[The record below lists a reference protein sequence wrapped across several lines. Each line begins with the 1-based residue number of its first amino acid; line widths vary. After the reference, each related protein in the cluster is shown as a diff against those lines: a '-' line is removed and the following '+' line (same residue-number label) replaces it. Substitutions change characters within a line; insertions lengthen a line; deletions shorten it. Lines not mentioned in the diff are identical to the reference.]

1 MKVLIVD
8 TETSQLV
15 STLPLE
21 NFHILQLSW
30 VVYDTDTKISEEN
43 DFILHCPIPITNS
56 HIHRI
61 TDEMSAEGYQ
71 FSEIIDIF
79 LEDVELCDILCGY
92 HLNYDLNSLEI
103 ELDRLARYHDI
114 DILFSKKHIDP
125 IKRYSSLNKCKYM
138 KLTDLYYKLFGE
150 TLEGAHNALIDVF
163 GTLRIYLTLNNQF

>member
-21 NFHILQLSW
+21 NFYILQLSW
-30 VVYDTDTKISEEN
+30 IVYDTDTETSEEN

-56 HIHRI
+56 HIHGI

-79 LEDVELCDILCGY
+79 LEDVQFADILCGY
-92 HLNYDLNSLEI
+92 NLNYDLHALEI

-114 DILFSKKHIDP
+114 DILFSKKHIDVM
-125 IKRYSSLNKCKYM
+125 KRYSSLNKCKYL
-138 KLTDLYYKLFGE
+138 KLTDLYHKLFSE
-150 TLEGAHNALIDVF
+150 DFPAHNAIQDVKA
-163 GTLRIYLTLNNQF
+163 TLRIYLNYRNYF